1 MHLDKMKKYSL
12 ALLLMIGFLSNI
24 FSQKNNSE
32 IMTTSTAQSS
42 NYTYATVP
50 TQFAEANGIKFAYRS
65 YGKQGDI
72 PVIYFNHLTANLDNC
87 DPRIMDAIA
96 ANRHIISFDYRGVG
110 ATTGEQGTSI
120 ADMAKDAIAFIHALG
135 YTQVDII
142 AFSMGGFI
150 TQELLLAEPQLVRKI
165 ILAGTGPRGGEG
177 VSAVVGLTYKDIL
190 KGLLTFRD
198 PKFYLFFTQNKVGK
212 QAARDFLK
220 RLKERTKNRDK
231 KVKLSVL
238 KKQLKAIETWGHEAP
253 ADLSVFKHPVLV
265 ANGDNDRMVPT
276 PLSYDLAKRFPNAE
290 PVVIYP
296 NSGHGGIFQYHE
308 EFLQKA
314 IPFLTK

>member
-1 MHLDKMKKYSL
+1 MKKIF
-12 ALLLMIGFLSNI
+12 LLTILTI
-24 FSQKNNSE
+24 FK
-32 IMTTSTAQSS
+32 MTTSNAQSG
-42 NYTYATVP
+42 NATNMGYTYATVP
-50 TQFAEANGIKFAYRS
+50 TKFVEANGIKIAYRS
-65 YGKQGDI
+65 YGKEGDI

-96 ANRHIISFDYRGVG
+96 AHRHIISFDYRGVG

-135 YTQVDII
+135 YKQVDIV

-150 TQELLLAEPQLVRKI
+150 TQELLLIEPALVRKI

-177 VSAVVGLTYKDIL
+177 VSDVVGLTYKDVF
-190 KGLLTFRD
+190 KGIFTFRD

-212 QAARDFLK
+212 EAARDFLK
-220 RLKERTKNRDK
+220 RLNERTENRDK

-238 KKQLKAIETWGHEAP
+238 KKQLQAIAAWGHATP

-265 ANGDNDRMVPT
+265 ANGDHDRMVPT
-276 PLSYDLAKRFPNAE
+276 PNSYDLAKRFTNSE
-290 PVVIYP
+290 IIIYP
-296 NSGHGGIFQYHE
+296 NSGHGGIFQYHK
-308 EFLQKA
+308 EF
-314 IPFLTK
+314 IPQALRFLLN

>member
-1 MHLDKMKKYSL
+1 MK
-12 ALLLMIGFLSNI
+12 NI
-24 FSQKNNSE
+24 FLITILTLLK
-32 IMTTSTAQSS
+32 MATSYAQSG

-50 TQFAEANGIKFAYRS
+50 TQFVEANGIKFAYRS

-96 ANRHIISFDYRGVG
+96 KERHIISFDYRGIG
-110 ATTGEQGTSI
+110 ETTGEQGTSLPN
-120 ADMAKDAIAFIHALG
+120 MAHDAIAFIHALG
-135 YTQVDII
+135 YKQVDIV

-150 TQELLLAEPQLVRKI
+150 TQELLLVEPNLARKI
-165 ILAGTGPRGGEG
+165 ILAGTGPRGGKG
-177 VSAVVGLTYKDIL
+177 VSDVAGLTYKDIF
-190 KGLLTFRD
+190 KGLITFRD
-198 PKFYLFFTQNKVGK
+198 PKFYLFFTQNSVGK
-212 QAARDFLK
+212 DAARDFLK
-220 RLKERTKNRDK
+220 RLKERTENRDK
-231 KVKLSVL
+231 KVKLSAL
-238 KKQLKAIETWGHEAP
+238 KKQLKAIKDWGNDKP

-290 PVVIYP
+290 PVIIYP

-308 EFLQKA
+308 EFLKKA

>member
-1 MHLDKMKKYSL
+1 
-12 ALLLMIGFLSNI
+12 
-24 FSQKNNSE
+24 
-32 IMTTSTAQSS
+32 MTTTNTQSGNVVNES
-42 NYTYATVP
+42 YTYATVP
-50 TQFAEANGIKFAYRS
+50 TKYVDANGIKIAYRS
-65 YGKQGDI
+65 YGKKGDI

-87 DPRIMDAIA
+87 DPRIMDSIA
-96 ANRHIISFDYRGVG
+96 KHRHIISFDYRGVG

-120 ADMAKDAIAFIHALG
+120 PDMAKDAIAFIHALG
-135 YTQVDII
+135 YKQVDIV

-150 TQELLLAEPQLVRKI
+150 TQELLLVEPQLARKI

-177 VSAVVGLTYKDIL
+177 VSDVVGLTYKDIF
-190 KGLLTFRD
+190 KGLFTFRD

-212 QAARDFLK
+212 AAARDFLK
-220 RLKERTKNRDK
+220 RLKERSENRDK

-238 KKQLKAIETWGHEAP
+238 KKQLKAIETWGHDKP

-276 PLSYDLAKRFPNAE
+276 PNSYDLAKRFANSE
-290 PVVIYP
+290 IVIYP

-308 EFLQKA
+308 EFLKKA

>member
-1 MHLDKMKKYSL
+1 MKNTF
-12 ALLLMIGFLSNI
+12 FLTI
-24 FSQKNNSE
+24 LIILK
-32 IMTTSTAQSS
+32 MTTSNAQSG
-42 NYTYATVP
+42 NYSYATVP
-50 TQFAEANGIKFAYRS
+50 TQFIEANGIKFAYRS
-65 YGKQGDI
+65 YGKEGDI

-96 ANRHIISFDYRGVG
+96 VERQIISFDYRGVG

-135 YTQVDII
+135 YKQVDIV

-150 TQELLLAEPQLVRKI
+150 TQELLLVEPTLARKI
-165 ILAGTGPRGGEG
+165 ILAGTGPRGGQG
-177 VSAVVGLTYKDIL
+177 VSDVVGLTYKDIF
-190 KGLLTFRD
+190 KGLLSFRD

-212 QAARDFLK
+212 VAAKDFLN
-220 RLKERTKNRDK
+220 RLKERTENRDT

-238 KKQLKAIETWGHEAP
+238 KKQLKAIEDWGHETP

-276 PLSYDLAKRFPNAE
+276 PNSYDLAKRFPNAK
-290 PVVIYP
+290 PVIIYP

-308 EFLQKA
+308 EFLKKA